1 VQRVLRRVAGGI
13 RALPNLLRGY
23 NLYVNPAKLRLIDLV
38 FGSVVPGAGSFADL
52 GGVWKV
58 NAAYT
63 RYALSRFPVDRAV
76 LVDTHYPPAL
86 WERLQRDGRLE
97 VLRGDFASEP
107 IVRRVGGVD
116 VVFFFDVLLHQANPD
131 WDQVL
136 GLYAERCPCMVVY
149 NQQYVLGEEA
159 VRLTDLPLSR
169 YLEIA
174 SGRPAFAAHVYAHAE
189 EIHPQHRK
197 RWKDIHSITQ
207 WGISDRALRGVMAR
221 LGYEEVYF
229 KNYGRFLDLRAFENH
244 AFVFRKNAGA
254 GSRVAAA
261 GGEQS

>member
-1 VQRVLRRVAGGI
+1 MRRALRRVGSGI

-23 NLYVNPAKLRLIDLV
+23 NLYVNPAKLRLIDTV
-38 FGSVVPGAGSFADL
+38 FGRIVPAARSFADL

-58 NAAYT
+58 DAAYT
-63 RYALSRFPVDRAV
+63 RYLLSKYPIERGV
-76 LVDTHYPPAL
+76 LVDTDYPPAL
-86 WERLQRDGRLE
+86 WKRLQGEGRLE
-97 VLRGDFASEP
+97 TLRGDFASGE
-107 IVRRVGGVD
+107 IVRRVGIVD
-116 VVFFFDVLLHQANPD
+116 VVLFFDVLLHQANPD

-136 GLYAERCPCMVVY
+136 GFYAERSPCMVVY

-174 SGRPAFAAHVYAHAE
+174 SGRPPFAAHVYAHAE
-189 EIHPQHRK
+189 EIHPRYGK

-207 WGISDRALRGVMAR
+207 WGISDAALRGVMVR

-229 KNYGRFLDLRAFENH
+229 KNFGRFLDLPAFENH
-244 AFVFRKNAGA
+244 AFVFRKTNL
-254 GSRVAAA
+254 S
-261 GGEQS
+261 